1 MNGIVIWMKLF
12 WTFFKIGLFGFGGGY
27 GMLSLIQNEVVE
39 KQHWISN
46 SEFTDIVAV
55 SQMTP
60 GPIGINS
67 ATYVGFK
74 AIENAGMTRTEAVCG
89 SLLASFSVMLPSFI
103 LMLLISAFFMHYKD
117 HKSVQTVLKWLR
129 PVVVGMLAAA
139 VLLLLNEENLG
150 VFDKENLQLYV
161 SIGLFIMA
169 FIATYFWKIG
179 PIKVILMAGLVR
191 DRGLRAGRCGGA
203 AVQYG
208 G

>member
-1 MNGIVIWMKLF
+1 MNAVVLYLKLF

-39 KQHWISN
+39 NHEWISN
-46 SEFTDIVAV
+46 AEFTDIVAV

-74 AIENAGMTRTEAVCG
+74 AIENAGMTRTQAVCG
-89 SLLASFSVMLPSFI
+89 SLIASFSVMLPSFI
-103 LMLLISAFFMHYKD
+103 LMLLISAFFMHYKN

-150 VFDKENLQLYV
+150 AFSADNLQLYV
-161 SIGLFIMA
+161 SIGLFLLA
-169 FIATYFWKIG
+169 FVATYYWKIG
-179 PIKVILMAGLVR
+179 PIKVILMAGLF
-191 DRGLRAGRCGGA
+191 GGIF
-203 AVQYG
+203 YSLF
-208 G
+208 

>member
-1 MNGIVIWMKLF
+1 MSAAVLYLKLF

-39 KQHWISN
+39 KQKWISN

-74 AIENAGMTRTEAVCG
+74 AIENAGMTRTEAVGG

-150 VFDKENLQLYV
+150 TFSAANLQLYV
-161 SIGLFIMA
+161 SIGLFVLE

-179 PIKVILMAGLVR
+179 PIKVILMAGLFG
-191 DRGLRAGRCGGA
+191 GLF
-203 AVQYG
+203 YSLI
-208 G
+208 

>member
-1 MNGIVIWMKLF
+1 MNAAVLYLKLF

-39 KQHWISN
+39 NHEWISN
-46 SEFTDIVAV
+46 AEFTDIVAV

-74 AIENAGMTRTEAVCG
+74 AIENAGMTRTQAVCG

-103 LMLLISAFFMHYKD
+103 LMLLISAFFMHYKN
-117 HKSVQTVLKWLR
+117 HRSVQTVLKWLR

-150 VFDKENLQLYV
+150 TFSATNLQLYI
-161 SIGLFIMA
+161 SIGLFLLS
-169 FIATYFWKIG
+169 FIATYVWKIG
-179 PIKVILMAGLVR
+179 PIKVILLAGLFG
-191 DRGLRAGRCGGA
+191 GLF
-203 AVQYG
+203 YSLF
-208 G
+208 

>member
-1 MNGIVIWMKLF
+1 MNAVVIYLKLF

-39 KQHWISN
+39 NHQWISN

-74 AIENAGMTRTEAVCG
+74 AIENAGMSRTEAVCG

-103 LMLLISAFFMHYKD
+103 LMLLISAFFMRYKN
-117 HKSVQTVLKWLR
+117 HKSVQTVLRWLR

-150 VFDKENLQLYV
+150 VFQRDNLQLYV
-161 SIGLFIMA
+161 SIGLFILA
-169 FIATYFWKIG
+169 FIATYYWKVG
-179 PIKVILMAGLVR
+179 PIKMILLAGLF
-191 DRGLRAGRCGGA
+191 GGIF
-203 AVQYG
+203 YSIF
-208 G
+208 

>member
-1 MNGIVIWMKLF
+1 MSAVVLYLKLF

-39 KQHWISN
+39 NHQWISN

-67 ATYVGFK
+67 ATYVGYK
-74 AIENAGMTRTEAVCG
+74 AIENADMSRTEAVFG

-103 LMLLISAFFMHYKD
+103 LMLLISAFFMRYKN
-117 HKSVQTVLKWLR
+117 HKSVQTVLAWLR

-150 VFDKENLQLYV
+150 AFQSDNLQLYV
-161 SIGLFIMA
+161 SIGLFALA
-169 FIATYFWKIG
+169 FVATYFWKVG
-179 PIKVILMAGLVR
+179 PIKMILLAGLFG
-191 DRGLRAGRCGGA
+191 GLF
-203 AVQYG
+203 YSLI
-208 G
+208 

>member
-1 MNGIVIWMKLF
+1 MSAVAIYLKLF

-39 KQHWISN
+39 KQKWISN

-74 AIENAGMTRTEAVCG
+74 AIENAGMMRTEAVCG

-150 VFDKENLQLYV
+150 VFSSDNLQLYI
-161 SIGLFIMA
+161 SIGLFALA
-169 FIATYFWKIG
+169 FVATYYWKIG
-179 PIKVILMAGLVR
+179 PIKVILLAGLF
-191 DRGLRAGRCGGA
+191 GGIF
-203 AVQYG
+203 YSIF
-208 G
+208 

>member
-1 MNGIVIWMKLF
+1 MNAVVIYLKLF

-39 KQHWISN
+39 NHQWISN
-46 SEFTDIVAV
+46 AEFTDIVAV

-129 PVVVGMLAAA
+129 PVVVGMLTAA

-150 VFDKENLQLYV
+150 VFSSDNLQLYV
-161 SIGLFIMA
+161 SIGLFLLA
-169 FIATYFWKIG
+169 FVATYYWKIG
-179 PIKVILMAGLVR
+179 PIKVLLLAGLF
-191 DRGLRAGRCGGA
+191 GG
-203 AVQYG
+203 VFYSLVTQ
-208 G
+208 

>member
-1 MNGIVIWMKLF
+1 MSAVVIYIKLF

-39 KQHWISN
+39 NHQWITN

-74 AIENAGMTRTEAVCG
+74 AIENAGMSRTEAVCG

-129 PVVVGMLAAA
+129 PVVVGMLTAA

-150 VFDKENLQLYV
+150 VFSANNLQFYV
-161 SIGLFIMA
+161 SIGLFLLA
-169 FIATYFWKIG
+169 FVATYYWKIG
-179 PIKVILMAGLVR
+179 PIKVILLAGLFG
-191 DRGLRAGRCGGA
+191 GLF
-203 AVQYG
+203 YSLF
-208 G
+208 

>member
-1 MNGIVIWMKLF
+1 MSAVAIYLKLF

-39 KQHWISN
+39 KQQWISN

-179 PIKVILMAGLVR
+179 PIKVILMAGLFG
-191 DRGLRAGRCGGA
+191 GLFYSFIG
-203 AVQYG
+203 
-208 G
+208 

>member
-1 MNGIVIWMKLF
+1 MSAVVLYLKLF

-39 KQHWISN
+39 NHQWISN

-74 AIENAGMTRTEAVCG
+74 AMENAGMSRTEAVCG

-150 VFDKENLQLYV
+150 AFSADNLQLYV
-161 SIGLFIMA
+161 SIGLFALA
-169 FIATYFWKIG
+169 FAATYFWKIG
-179 PIKVILMAGLVR
+179 PIKVILLAGLFG
-191 DRGLRAGRCGGA
+191 GLFYSL
-203 AVQYG
+203 V
-208 G
+208 

>member
-1 MNGIVIWMKLF
+1 MNAVVLYLKLF

-39 KQHWISN
+39 NHQWISN

-74 AIENAGMTRTEAVCG
+74 AVENAGMTRTDAVFG

-103 LMLLISAFFMHYKD
+103 LMLLISAFFMHYKN
-117 HKSVQTVLKWLR
+117 HKSVQTVLRWLR

-150 VFDKENLQLYV
+150 AFDRGNLQLYV
-161 SIGLFIMA
+161 SIGLFALA
-169 FIATYFWKIG
+169 FVATYFWKIG
-179 PIKVILMAGLVR
+179 PIKVILLAGLFG
-191 DRGLRAGRCGGA
+191 GLF
-203 AVQYG
+203 YSLI
-208 G
+208 

>member
-1 MNGIVIWMKLF
+1 MSAVVLYLKLF

-39 KQHWISN
+39 NHQWISN

-67 ATYVGFK
+67 ATYVGYK
-74 AIENAGMTRTEAVCG
+74 AIENVDMSRSQAVFG

-103 LMLLISAFFMHYKD
+103 LMLLISAFFMRYKD
-117 HKSVQTVLKWLR
+117 HNSVQTVLAWLR

-150 VFDKENLQLYV
+150 AFQSDNLQLYV
-161 SIGLFIMA
+161 SIGLFALA
-169 FIATYFWKIG
+169 FVATYYWKIG
-179 PIKVILMAGLVR
+179 PIKVILLAGLFG
-191 DRGLRAGRCGGA
+191 GLFYSL
-203 AVQYG
+203 V
-208 G
+208 

>member
-1 MNGIVIWMKLF
+1 MNAVVIYLKLF

-39 KQHWISN
+39 NHEWISN

-74 AIENAGMTRTEAVCG
+74 AIENAGLTRTEAVCG

-129 PVVVGMLAAA
+129 PVVVGMLTAA

-150 VFDKENLQLYV
+150 TFSADNLQLYV
-161 SIGLFIMA
+161 SIGLFLLA
-169 FIATYFWKIG
+169 FVATYYWKVG
-179 PIKVILMAGLVR
+179 PIKVILLAGLFG
-191 DRGLRAGRCGGA
+191 GLF
-203 AVQYG
+203 YSIL
-208 G
+208 

>member
-1 MNGIVIWMKLF
+1 MNTVVIYLKLF

-39 KQHWISN
+39 KQQWISN

-74 AIENAGMTRTEAVCG
+74 AIENAGMTRTQAVCG

-150 VFDKENLQLYV
+150 EFNTCNLQLYV
-161 SIGLFIMA
+161 SIGLFLLA
-169 FIATYFWKIG
+169 FAATYFWKVG
-179 PIKVILMAGLVR
+179 PIKVILMAGL
-191 DRGLRAGRCGGA
+191 LGGILYSI
-203 AVQYG
+203 V
-208 G
+208 

>member
-1 MNGIVIWMKLF
+1 MNPVVLYLKLF

-39 KQHWISN
+39 NHEWISN
-46 SEFTDIVAV
+46 AEFTDIVAV

-74 AIENAGMTRTEAVCG
+74 AIENAGMTRTQAVWG

-150 VFDKENLQLYV
+150 EFNTCNLQLYV
-161 SIGLFIMA
+161 SIGLFALA
-169 FIATYFWKIG
+169 FAATYFWKVS
-179 PIKVILMAGLVR
+179 PIKVILLAGLF
-191 DRGLRAGRCGGA
+191 GGIF
-203 AVQYG
+203 YSIL
-208 G
+208 

>member
-1 MNGIVIWMKLF
+1 MNGIVIWLKLF

-27 GMLSLIQNEVVE
+27 GMLSLIHNDVVE

-46 SEFTDIVAV
+46 AEFTDIVAV

-67 ATYVGFK
+67 ATYVGYK
-74 AIENAGMTRTEAVCG
+74 AIENADMSRTEAVFG

-103 LMLLISAFFMHYKD
+103 LMLLISAFFMRYKN
-117 HKSVQTVLKWLR
+117 HKSVQTVLAWLR

-150 VFDKENLQLYV
+150 AFQSNNLQLYV
-161 SIGLFIMA
+161 SIGLFALA
-169 FIATYFWKIG
+169 FVATYFWKVG
-179 PIKVILMAGLVR
+179 PIKMILLAGLFG
-191 DRGLRAGRCGGA
+191 GLF
-203 AVQYG
+203 YSLI
-208 G
+208 

>member
-1 MNGIVIWMKLF
+1 MNGIVIWLKLF

-27 GMLSLIQNEVVE
+27 GMISLIHNDVVE

-67 ATYVGFK
+67 ATYVGYK
-74 AIENAGMTRTEAVCG
+74 AMENAGMSRTEAVLG

-103 LMLLISAFFMHYKD
+103 IMLLISAFFMRYKK
-117 HKSVQTVLKWLR
+117 HPMVQTVLRWLR
-129 PVVVGMLAAA
+129 PVVVGMLVAA
-139 VLLLLNEENLG
+139 VMLLLNEENLG
-150 VFDKENLQLYV
+150 TYSIDNLQLYV
-161 SIGLFIMA
+161 SIGLFILA

-179 PIKVILMAGLVR
+179 PIKVILMAGLFG
-191 DRGLRAGRCGGA
+191 GLF
-203 AVQYG
+203 YSLI
-208 G
+208 

>member
-1 MNGIVIWMKLF
+1 MSAVVLYLKLF

-39 KQHWISN
+39 NHQWISN
-46 SEFTDIVAV
+46 AEFTDIVAV

-74 AIENAGMTRTEAVCG
+74 AIENAGMTRTETVCG

-129 PVVVGMLAAA
+129 PVVVGMLTAA

-150 VFDKENLQLYV
+150 VFSANNLQFYV
-161 SIGLFIMA
+161 SIGLFLLA
-169 FIATYFWKIG
+169 FVATYYWKIG
-179 PIKVILMAGLVR
+179 PIKVILLAGLF
-191 DRGLRAGRCGGA
+191 GG
-203 AVQYG
+203 VFYSLVTQ
-208 G
+208 

>member
-1 MNGIVIWMKLF
+1 MNAVVIYLKLF

-39 KQHWISN
+39 NHQWITN

-129 PVVVGMLAAA
+129 PVVVGMLTAA

-150 VFDKENLQLYV
+150 VFSANNLQFYV
-161 SIGLFIMA
+161 SIGLFLLA
-169 FIATYFWKIG
+169 FVATYYWKVG
-179 PIKVILMAGLVR
+179 PIKVILLAGLFG
-191 DRGLRAGRCGGA
+191 GLF
-203 AVQYG
+203 YSIL
-208 G
+208 

>member
-1 MNGIVIWMKLF
+1 MNGIIIWLKLF

-27 GMLSLIQNEVVE
+27 GMLSLIHNEVVE
-39 KQHWISN
+39 KQQWISN

-67 ATYVGFK
+67 ATYVGYK
-74 AIENAGMTRTEAVCG
+74 AIENAGMPRMQSICG

-103 LMLLISAFFMHYKD
+103 LMLLISAFFMRYKD
-117 HKSVQTVLKWLR
+117 HKSVQTVLAWLR

-150 VFDKENLQLYV
+150 AFQRDNLQLYV
-161 SIGLFIMA
+161 SVGLFVLA
-169 FIATYFWKIG
+169 FLATYVWKIG
-179 PIKVILMAGLVR
+179 PIKVILLAGLFG
-191 DRGLRAGRCGGA
+191 GLFYSL
-203 AVQYG
+203 V
-208 G
+208 

>member
-1 MNGIVIWMKLF
+1 MSAVVIYIKLF

-39 KQHWISN
+39 NHQWITN
-46 SEFTDIVAV
+46 SEFTYIVAV

-74 AIENAGMTRTEAVCG
+74 AIENAGMSRTEAVCG

-129 PVVVGMLAAA
+129 PVVVGMLTAA

-150 VFDKENLQLYV
+150 VFSANNLQFYV
-161 SIGLFIMA
+161 SIGLFLLA
-169 FIATYFWKIG
+169 FVATYYWKIG
-179 PIKVILMAGLVR
+179 PIKVILLAGLFG
-191 DRGLRAGRCGGA
+191 GLF
-203 AVQYG
+203 YSLI
-208 G
+208 

>member
-1 MNGIVIWMKLF
+1 MNGIVIWLKLF

-39 KQHWISN
+39 KQQWISN

-67 ATYVGFK
+67 ATYVGYK
-74 AIENAGMTRTEAVCG
+74 AIENAGLTRTEAVCG

-103 LMLLISAFFMHYKD
+103 LMLLISAFFMRYKD
-117 HKSVQTVLKWLR
+117 HKSVQTVLAWLR

-139 VLLLLNEENLG
+139 VLLLFNEENLG
-150 VFDKENLQLYV
+150 AFNRDNLQLYV
-161 SIGLFIMA
+161 SVGLFVLA
-169 FIATYFWKIG
+169 FLATYFWKIG
-179 PIKVILMAGLVR
+179 PIKVILLAGLF
-191 DRGLRAGRCGGA
+191 GGIFYSL
-203 AVQYG
+203 V
-208 G
+208 

>member
-1 MNGIVIWMKLF
+1 MSAVVLYLKLF

-39 KQHWISN
+39 NHQWISN

-74 AIENAGMTRTEAVCG
+74 AIENAGLTRTEAVCG

-103 LMLLISAFFMHYKD
+103 LMLLISAFFMRYKN
-117 HKSVQTVLKWLR
+117 HKSVQTVLAWLR

-150 VFDKENLQLYV
+150 VFQRDNLQLYV
-161 SIGLFIMA
+161 SIGLLILA
-169 FIATYFWKIG
+169 FIATYYWKVG
-179 PIKVILMAGLVR
+179 PIKMILLAGLF
-191 DRGLRAGRCGGA
+191 GGIF
-203 AVQYG
+203 YSIF
-208 G
+208 

>member
-1 MNGIVIWMKLF
+1 MSAAVLYLKLF

-39 KQHWISN
+39 NHQWISN

-67 ATYVGFK
+67 ATYVGYK
-74 AIENAGMTRTEAVCG
+74 AIENSGMARTEAVCG

-103 LMLLISAFFMHYKD
+103 LMLLISAFFMRYKD
-117 HKSVQTVLKWLR
+117 HNSVQTVLKWLR

-150 VFDKENLQLYV
+150 AFNKDNLQLYV
-161 SIGLFIMA
+161 SIGLFALA
-169 FIATYFWKIG
+169 FVATYFWKIG
-179 PIKVILMAGLVR
+179 PIKVILLAGLF
-191 DRGLRAGRCGGA
+191 GGIF
-203 AVQYG
+203 YSLI
-208 G
+208 

>member
-1 MNGIVIWMKLF
+1 MNGIVIWLKLF

-27 GMLSLIQNEVVE
+27 GMLSLIHNDVVE

-46 SEFTDIVAV
+46 AEFTDIVAV

-67 ATYVGFK
+67 ATYVGYK
-74 AIENAGMTRTEAVCG
+74 AIENADMSRTEAVFG

-103 LMLLISAFFMHYKD
+103 LMLLISAFFMRYKN
-117 HKSVQTVLKWLR
+117 HKSVQTVLAWLR

-150 VFDKENLQLYV
+150 AFQSDNLQLYV
-161 SIGLFIMA
+161 SIGLFALA
-169 FIATYFWKIG
+169 FVATYFWKVG
-179 PIKVILMAGLVR
+179 PIKMILLAGLFG
-191 DRGLRAGRCGGA
+191 GLF
-203 AVQYG
+203 YSLI
-208 G
+208 

>member
-1 MNGIVIWMKLF
+1 MSAVAIYLKLF

-39 KQHWISN
+39 KQKWISN

-150 VFDKENLQLYV
+150 TFSASNLQLYV
-161 SIGLFIMA
+161 SIGLFVLA

-179 PIKVILMAGLVR
+179 PIKVILMAGLFG
-191 DRGLRAGRCGGA
+191 GLF
-203 AVQYG
+203 YSLI
-208 G
+208 

>member
-1 MNGIVIWMKLF
+1 MNAAVIYLKLF

-39 KQHWISN
+39 NHQWISN

-67 ATYVGFK
+67 ATYVGYK
-74 AIENAGMTRTEAVCG
+74 AIENADMSRTEAVFG

-103 LMLLISAFFMHYKD
+103 LMLLISAFFMRYKN

-150 VFDKENLQLYV
+150 AFNKDNLQLYV
-161 SIGLFIMA
+161 SIGLFALA
-169 FIATYFWKIG
+169 FVATYFWKIG
-179 PIKVILMAGLVR
+179 PIKVILLAGLF
-191 DRGLRAGRCGGA
+191 GGA
-203 AVQYG
+203 FYSLI
-208 G
+208 

>member
-1 MNGIVIWMKLF
+1 MSAVAIYLKLF

-39 KQHWISN
+39 KQQWISN

-179 PIKVILMAGLVR
+179 PIKVILMAGLFG
-191 DRGLRAGRCGGA
+191 GLF
-203 AVQYG
+203 YSLI
-208 G
+208 

>member
-1 MNGIVIWMKLF
+1 MNAVVIYLKLF

-39 KQHWISN
+39 KQQWISN

-74 AIENAGMTRTEAVCG
+74 AIENAGMSRTEAVCG

-103 LMLLISAFFMHYKD
+103 LMLLISAFFMRYKN
-117 HKSVQTVLKWLR
+117 HKSVQTVLAWLR

-150 VFDKENLQLYV
+150 VFQRDNLQLYV
-161 SIGLFIMA
+161 SIGLFILA
-169 FIATYFWKIG
+169 FIATYYWKVG
-179 PIKVILMAGLVR
+179 PIKMILLAGLF
-191 DRGLRAGRCGGA
+191 GGIF
-203 AVQYG
+203 YSIF
-208 G
+208 

>member
-1 MNGIVIWMKLF
+1 MNTVVIYLKLF
-12 WTFFKIGLFGFGGGY
+12 WAFFKIGLFGFGGGY

-39 KQHWISN
+39 KQQWISN

-67 ATYVGFK
+67 ATYVGYK
-74 AIENAGMTRTEAVCG
+74 AIENAGMTRTQAVCG

-117 HKSVQTVLKWLR
+117 HPSVQTVLKWLR
-129 PVVVGMLAAA
+129 PVVMGMLAAA

-150 VFDKENLQLYV
+150 AFSAANLQLYV
-161 SIGLFIMA
+161 SISLFILA
-169 FIATYFWKIG
+169 FVATYFWKIG
-179 PIKVILMAGLVR
+179 PIKVILMAGLFG
-191 DRGLRAGRCGGA
+191 GLFYSL
-203 AVQYG
+203 V
-208 G
+208 

>member
-1 MNGIVIWMKLF
+1 MSAVVIYLKLF

-39 KQHWISN
+39 KQQWISN

-74 AIENAGMTRTEAVCG
+74 AIENAGMSRTEAVCG

-103 LMLLISAFFMHYKD
+103 LMMLISAFFMRYKN
-117 HKSVQTVLKWLR
+117 HKSVQTVLAWLR

-150 VFDKENLQLYV
+150 VFQRDNLQLYV
-161 SIGLFIMA
+161 SIGLFILA
-169 FIATYFWKIG
+169 FIATYYWKVG
-179 PIKVILMAGLVR
+179 PIKMILLAGLF
-191 DRGLRAGRCGGA
+191 GGIF
-203 AVQYG
+203 YSIF
-208 G
+208 

>member
-1 MNGIVIWMKLF
+1 MNAVVIYLKLF

-39 KQHWISN
+39 NHQWISN

-67 ATYVGFK
+67 ATYVGYK
-74 AIENAGMTRTEAVCG
+74 AIENVGMSRTQAIFG

-103 LMLLISAFFMHYKD
+103 LMLLISAFFMRYKD
-117 HKSVQTVLKWLR
+117 HNSVQTVLKWLR

-150 VFDKENLQLYV
+150 AFNKDNLQLYV
-161 SIGLFIMA
+161 SIGLFALA
-169 FIATYFWKIG
+169 FVATYFWKIG
-179 PIKVILMAGLVR
+179 PIKVILLAGLF
-191 DRGLRAGRCGGA
+191 GGIFYSL
-203 AVQYG
+203 V
-208 G
+208 